1 MSEAEHALFAFVLMP
16 FSENLDDIY
25 RLGIKEPA
33 TTLGIKAERVDEQLY
48 REPILE
54 RIYRQIEVA
63 DIVIAD
69 MTGRNPNVLG
79 DRKQSQQQ
87 NKGEPTRIDRRC

>member
-33 TTLGIKAERVDEQLY
+33 TTLGIKGLMNNYIANRYL
-48 REPILE
+48 RGSTGKSRSRILSSL
-54 RIYRQIEVA
+54 I
-63 DIVIAD
+63 
-69 MTGRNPNVLG
+69 
-79 DRKQSQQQ
+79 
-87 NKGEPTRIDRRC
+87 

>member
-33 TTLGIKAERVDEQLY
+33 TTLVLKPNGLMNNYIANRYLRGSTGKSRS
-48 REPILE
+48 RILSSL
-54 RIYRQIEVA
+54 I
-63 DIVIAD
+63 
-69 MTGRNPNVLG
+69 
-79 DRKQSQQQ
+79 
-87 NKGEPTRIDRRC
+87 